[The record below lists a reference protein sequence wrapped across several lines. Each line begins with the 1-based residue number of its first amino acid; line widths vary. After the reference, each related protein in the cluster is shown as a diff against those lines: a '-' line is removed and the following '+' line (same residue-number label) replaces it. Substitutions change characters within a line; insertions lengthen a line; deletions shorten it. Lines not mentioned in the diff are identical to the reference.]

1 MEPKQTTARYS
12 SLNSCCVGSE
22 SEKRAGLRLSEA
34 RSLANIDVNKTRRI
48 YDFLAKE
55 GFIHKKI

>member
-1 MEPKQTTARYS
+1 VRYS

-34 RSLANIDVNKTRRI
+34 RNLATIDVNKTRRI
-48 YDFLAKE
+48 YDFLARE